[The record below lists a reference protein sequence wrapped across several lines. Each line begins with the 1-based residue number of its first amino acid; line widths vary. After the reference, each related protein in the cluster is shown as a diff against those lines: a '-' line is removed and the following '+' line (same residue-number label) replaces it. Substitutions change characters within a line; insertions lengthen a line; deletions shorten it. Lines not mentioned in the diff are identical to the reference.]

1 MSALHVAFLFTGLLL
16 SQTKPEGQTA
26 DKPDPKVKARQLL
39 ETAVGTLGSAQP
51 EVQAVA
57 LTQLGVAYRAFSKK
71 KALEFLQQA
80 FDVAGAL
87 PAGAGGRSRSRLQV
101 ETVRSVADLD
111 VSEAIRML
119 RAMPATGSTAYD
131 LRVWAA
137 YRIVEVLL
145 AKDQIDPAIEVVNS
159 LGSNGAYPF
168 GAASLIF
175 AKLPD
180 EDSRRITLFGSAMA
194 AYAARPDRAFV
205 QMLARHWRRVP
216 RRMAESAL
224 DSVLKQTLETKTDQ
238 GFEML
243 SISTESATVSLRSA
257 QDADLFELIEVIRA
271 LEPKRAEEILAARR
285 ELKSVLEAHPQG
297 AQSIKGANTTMIKT
311 GSRNP
316 PQAANPMIREQLRAA
331 SGQQLMALAA
341 TRSAAA
347 LAALKDDPQRAVS
360 AAKLIPIP
368 SRQAEVLGVIAR
380 SVGEKDPATARSV
393 LNQCLALV
401 ADLKEPADRI
411 GPWDS
416 IADAA
421 YVLGDDKLVAE
432 AIEKGM
438 ADAAELYKKDTNT
451 DSPNTRPPQDW
462 PSTMA
467 FLRIIGRATRL
478 LGVASELLLLKIS
491 DPDLNLLARIEM
503 ANRLLG
509 RPEQR
514 R

>member
-1 MSALHVAFLFTGLLL
+1 VA
-16 SQTKPEGQTA
+16 E
-26 DKPDPKVKARQLL
+26 
-39 ETAVGTLGSAQP
+39 
-51 EVQAVA
+51 
-57 LTQLGVAYRAFSKK
+57 
-71 KALEFLQQA
+71 
-80 FDVAGAL
+80 
-87 PAGAGGRSRSRLQV
+87 
-101 ETVRSVADLD
+101 LD
-111 VSEAIRML
+111 VPEAIRML
-119 RAMPATGSTAYD
+119 GAMPPSQSRDYD
-131 LRVWAA
+131 PRVWAA

-145 AKDQIDPAIEVVNS
+145 VKDDIDQAIEVVNS
-159 LGSNGAYPF
+159 LGSNGAHPF
-168 GAASLIF
+168 GAATLIF
-175 AKLPD
+175 AKLP
-180 EDSRRITLFGSAMA
+180 EGDSRRITLFGSAMA

-205 QMLARHWRRVP
+205 HMLARHWRALP

-224 DSVLKQTLETKTDQ
+224 DSVLTQTLETKKEGE

-257 QDADLFELIEVIRA
+257 QDADLFELMQVIRA

-285 ELKSVLEAHPQG
+285 ELKSVLEVHPQG
-297 AQSIKGANTTMIKT
+297 SQSMKGANMSMIKV
-311 GSRNP
+311 GSRNA
-316 PQAANPMIREQLRAA
+316 PQATNPMIREQLKAA
-331 SGQQLMALAA
+331 AGQQLMALAA

-380 SVGEKDPATARSV
+380 SVGEKDPATGRSV

-411 GPWDS
+411 GPWAS

-421 YVLGDDKLVAE
+421 HVLGDHKLVSE

-438 ADAAELYKKDTNT
+438 ADATELYKRDTNT
-451 DSPNTRPPQDW
+451 DTPNSRPPQDW
-462 PSTMA
+462 SSTIG

-478 LGVASELLLLKIS
+478 LGVEAEPLLLKIS
-491 DPDLNLLARIEM
+491 HPDLNLLARIEM
-503 ANRLLG
+503 ARCLLG
-509 RPEQR
+509 RPDPR